1 MSPYRSAPLLVDT
14 HEIGSR
20 RAFRFQ
26 VALGVALLL
35 APVIVVAIWLRIGG
49 GVSGAILG
57 PVVFGVVLL
66 ARARYSTIV
75 VSQSEREV
83 RVTIGRLGPV
93 IRSRIPFEELESLFV
108 LPCDMKS
115 GSPAYEL
122 QLGRAHGAPVLL
134 LRADSPLALEA
145 ERARLG
151 EFLLRT
157 GAMGAP
163 GTRADAPGVSPSIA
177 AAEPR
182 FEDERSRDAPD
193 TEGSSPEES
202 TRRNR

>member
-1 MSPYRSAPLLVDT
+1 MSPYRSAPLVVET

-20 RAFRFQ
+20 RAFRLQ

-35 APVIVVAIWLRIGG
+35 APAILVVIWLQVGG

-57 PVVFGVVLL
+57 PVVFGVVVL

-75 VSQSEREV
+75 VSQTEREV

-93 IRSRIPFEELESLFV
+93 IRSRIPFEELESVFV
-108 LPCDMKS
+108 LPSEMRS
-115 GSPAYEL
+115 GNPAYEL
-122 QLGRAHGAPVLL
+122 QLGRAHGEPVLL
-134 LRADSPLALEA
+134 LRADSALALEP

-157 GAMGAP
+157 GAMSA
-163 GTRADAPGVSPSIA
+163 TRARADAPRGSPSLA
-177 AAEPR
+177 SYDRRLDE
-182 FEDERSRDAPD
+182 ERSQDEL
-193 TEGSSPEES
+193 EGSIREEHA
-202 TRRNR
+202 RRNR